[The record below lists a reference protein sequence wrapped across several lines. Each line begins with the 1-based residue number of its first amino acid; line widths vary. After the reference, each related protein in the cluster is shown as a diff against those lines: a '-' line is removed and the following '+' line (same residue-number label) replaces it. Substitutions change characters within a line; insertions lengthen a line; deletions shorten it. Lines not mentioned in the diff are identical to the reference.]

1 MSFVMKQGVKI
12 RGRYEIEKALG
23 KGGLG
28 HSYLAKDLYRS
39 TDVVIKVIGIGSESR
54 YTALRP
60 WDDALSALRRLSH
73 GGVPSILDQFSF
85 DEDREGYVA
94 LVQEYVTG
102 QSSVGP
108 HPGPRGP

>member
-1 MSFVMKQGVKI
+1 LLGGFFSEKKLPSYYNREQKREQHELCDETGESKSVGVTKL
-12 RGRYEIEKALG
+12 RRPWA

-60 WDDALSALRRLSH
+60 WDDALSAPPKAEPWRGSQHPR
-73 GGVPSILDQFSF
+73 PIL
-85 DEDREGYVA
+85 
-94 LVQEYVTG
+94 L
-102 QSSVGP
+102 
-108 HPGPRGP
+108 